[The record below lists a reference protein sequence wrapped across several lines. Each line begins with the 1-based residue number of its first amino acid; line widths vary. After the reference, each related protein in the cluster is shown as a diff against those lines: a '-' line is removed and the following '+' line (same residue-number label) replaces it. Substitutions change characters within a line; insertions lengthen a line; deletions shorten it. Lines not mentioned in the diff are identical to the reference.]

1 MPGKK
6 TWHTHSILTHTNKDS
21 WMFVLF
27 CYFPFFHCIRDGFF
41 LQFIYW
47 LLFSSLSFCCSVF
60 SFCFTC
66 FFFYV
71 VVFSCVVC
79 VISPLFGVGE
89 KVSQHRRE
97 TSGSKYKEEWRKASS
112 LSYSKRRWRWRF
124 SKREEQT
131 PRKRS
136 TRLKISEDPTRPVW
150 DRKSPRQTHSQAN
163 QPTRK

>member
-1 MPGKK
+1 MVLLLLHYYASMPGKK

-66 FFFYV
+66 FFLCCCF
-71 VVFSCVVC
+71 FLCGVC
-79 VISPLFGVGE
+79 YFPPFWC
-89 KVSQHRRE
+89 RRE
-97 TSGSKYKEEWRKASS
+97 GIAAQTWNKWIKVQRGVAQGELVKLLKKAVEMAVFKTRGTNPQEKINEAKNFRGSNK
-112 LSYSKRRWRWRF
+112 
-124 SKREEQT
+124 T
-131 PRKRS
+131 GVRS
-136 TRLKISEDPTRPVW
+136 QES
-150 DRKSPRQTHSQAN
+150 
-163 QPTRK
+163 